1 MAIKLDDC
9 PPHLRAAIMRQLE
22 KEGRG
27 LPQTIVRYALA
38 YQVCGKWVV
47 GPETEDRKLIAK
59 QAASFQTRSGKT
71 AFQTLSGDPPAVV
84 VKITRTTQPLGY
96 KELS

>member
-1 MAIKLDDC
+1 
-9 PPHLRAAIMRQLE
+9 MRQLE

-47 GPETEDRKLIAK
+47 GPETENQKLLMK
-59 QAASFQTRSGKT
+59 QAASFQNKSGKT
-71 AFQTLSGDPPAVV
+71 AFQTMSGNPPAIVL
-84 VKITRTTQPLGY
+84 KITRTTQPLGY
-96 KELS
+96 KETS